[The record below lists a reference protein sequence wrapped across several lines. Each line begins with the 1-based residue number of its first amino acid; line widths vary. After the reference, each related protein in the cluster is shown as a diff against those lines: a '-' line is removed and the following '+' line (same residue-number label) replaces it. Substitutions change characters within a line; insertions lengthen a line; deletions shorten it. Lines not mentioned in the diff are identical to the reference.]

1 MISLNATALTSFDTL
16 LAALFQPFLREIPE
30 SQTRG
35 GVAGFFR
42 GSHCVELLLPRSVA
56 EVAPAHSL
64 QLVAGD

>member
-16 LAALFQPFLREIPE
+16 VALFQQFLREIPE

-42 GSHCVELLLPRSVA
+42 GSHCVELLLSRSAA
-56 EVAPAHSL
+56 EVAPVQSL
-64 QLVAGD
+64 QLVADD